1 MRTIKSLHTWKF
13 TDSTRFAWREGTD
26 CDQFAGDFV
35 EEYPFFAAQEVKRG
49 FMREEPVFSP
59 YRKTYVN
66 STVINAVGPGTP
78 VVYARMGIKAAVT
91 RRAA

>member
-1 MRTIKSLHTWKF
+1 MPTIKSLHTWKF

-35 EEYPFFAAQEVKRG
+35 KEYPFFQAKDVQRG
-49 FMREEPVFSP
+49 FLREQPVYSP

-66 STVINAVGPGTP
+66 STVINPEGPGTP
-78 VVYARMGIKAAVT
+78 VVYARMNIKAAVS
-91 RRAA
+91 RQAA

>member
-1 MRTIKSLHTWKF
+1 MPTIKSLHTWEF

-26 CDQFAGDFV
+26 CDQFAGDFGN
-35 EEYPFFAAQEVKRG
+35 EYPYFAAQDVKRG

-66 STVINAVGPGTP
+66 STVINAQGPGTP
-78 VVYARMGIKAAVT
+78 VVYARMEI
-91 RRAA
+91 RAALPRQAA